1 MARPFFKRIAARAAP
16 AIARITAHPWLH
28 RYLPALADPDLWHFN
43 RRSSAR
49 AVAIG
54 LACGLIP
61 GPLQALA
68 AAAACVV
75 LRANLPLA
83 VLTTFYTNPLTIVPL
98 YAVAYQVGRWLL
110 PSAPH
115 AASTIPPD
123 LTFDLAG
130 LASFLHWIASMGPPL
145 AVGLPLLA
153 ATLSVAGFVA
163 VHLAWRWQ
171 TLRAWRRRHRT
182 RSAVRAAARDG
193 S

>member
-1 MARPFFKRIAARAAP
+1 MARSFLKRIAARAAP
-16 AIARITAHPWLH
+16 ATARITADPWLR
-28 RYLPALADPDLWHFN
+28 RYLPALTDPDLWHFN

-68 AAAACVV
+68 AAVVCVA

-83 VLTTFYTNPLTIVPL
+83 VVTTFYTNPLTIVPL
-98 YAVAYQVGRWLL
+98 YAVAYQAGRLLL
-110 PSAPH
+110 PPASH
-115 AASTIPPD
+115 AASAMPPD
-123 LTFDLAG
+123 LTFDLDG

-153 ATLSVAGFVA
+153 AMLGLAGFVT
-163 VHLAWRWQ
+163 VRLAWRWH
-171 TLRAWRRRHRT
+171 TLRAWRRRGHAGGDVRT
-182 RSAVRAAARDG
+182 AARDR